1 MILAIYPEFHRAG
14 RSIQKSGR
22 ISFFAVSDKKIIG
35 SSCAKHNK
43 ALSSSVYDLSEHF
56 VQSLTDR
63 P

>member
-1 MILAIYPEFHRAG
+1 MILAIYPEFHQTG
-14 RSIQKSGR
+14 RSIQKSGGVF
-22 ISFFAVSDKKIIG
+22 FFAVSDKKIVC

-56 VQSLTDR
+56 IQSLTDR